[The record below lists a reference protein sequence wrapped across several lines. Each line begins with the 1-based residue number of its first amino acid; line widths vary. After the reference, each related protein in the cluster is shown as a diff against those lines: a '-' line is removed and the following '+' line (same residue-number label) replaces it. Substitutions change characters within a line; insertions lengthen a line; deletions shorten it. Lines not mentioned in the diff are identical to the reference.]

1 VPHPGGG
8 AAPDGG
14 NAVVPGDPS
23 GHHPRMIDI
32 LVLTPDDWPTWRK
45 LRLAALAE
53 APEAFGSR
61 LADWQGD
68 GDREQR
74 WRDRLNIPGSL
85 NLVAVM
91 AGRAVGMSSGVP
103 TSDPLTLDLI
113 SMWVHP
119 DARGSGVGDRL
130 VNEVAQWAQ
139 KRGAERLR
147 LSVRVDNAHA
157 KSLYHRTGFRLTDE
171 PGDLM
176 PDGVRREQIMLR
188 PLHPTPSP

>member
-1 VPHPGGG
+1 
-8 AAPDGG
+8 
-14 NAVVPGDPS
+14 
-23 GHHPRMIDI
+23 MIDI
-32 LVLTPDDWPTWRK
+32 LVLTPDDWPTWRE

-53 APEAFGSR
+53 APDAFGSR

-74 WRDRLNIPGSL
+74 WRDRLSIPGSL
-85 NLVAVM
+85 NLVAAL
-91 AGRAVGMSSGVP
+91 AGRPVGMSSGVP
-103 TSDPLTLDLI
+103 TSDPLTRDLI

-130 VNEVAQWAQ
+130 VNEVAHWAQ

-147 LSVRVDNAHA
+147 LCVRVDNARA
-157 KSLYHRTGFRLTDE
+157 KSLYHRAGFRLTDE

-176 PDGVRREQIMLR
+176 PDGIRREQIMLR
-188 PLHPTPSP
+188 PLRPLRPTPSH